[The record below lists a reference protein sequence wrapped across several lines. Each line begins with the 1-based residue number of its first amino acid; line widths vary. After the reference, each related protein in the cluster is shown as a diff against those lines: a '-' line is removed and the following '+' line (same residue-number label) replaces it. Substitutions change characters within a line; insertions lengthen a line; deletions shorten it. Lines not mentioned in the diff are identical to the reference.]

1 MQEGI
6 WKVMRVLARLC
17 RDRTGLALV
26 EFAYATPV
34 LLILIT
40 GGAELAN
47 YSITSMRLSA
57 LALQVADNASR
68 IGEGDPMAAKKVSEA
83 QVNDLLQGALAQGGN
98 LNISGSYSEKQA
110 SGSFVTKNKARIV
123 ISSLEPDPD
132 TSHPDRN
139 YIHWQRCYGQA
150 IDYSPQYG
158 RQGDDNLTGMG
169 PTGRQVYAPP
179 GSAVIFVEIHYRYE
193 PLFPVLRPGMFGAMN
208 YGDMN
213 TVAAMM
219 VRDDRD
225 MSQLYNNEMVTP
237 STC

>member
-150 IDYSPQYG
+150 IDYSPRYG

>member
-1 MQEGI
+1 MRQGI
-6 WKVMRVLARLC
+6 WKVMRVLALLY

-98 LNISGSYSEKQA
+98 LNISGNYSEKQA
-110 SGSFVTKNKARIV
+110 SGSSVTKNKARIV

-132 TSHPDRN
+132 VSHPDRN

-150 IDYSPQYG
+150 IDYAPRYG
-158 RQGDDNLTGMG
+158 RQGDSNLTGMG

-193 PLFPVLRPGMFGAMN
+193 PLFPVLRPSMFGAMN

-225 MSQLYNNEMVTP
+225 MSQLYNSEMVTP

>member
-1 MQEGI
+1 MRQGI
-6 WKVMRVLARLC
+6 WKVMRVLALLY

-98 LNISGSYSEKQA
+98 LNISGNYSEKQA
-110 SGSFVTKNKARIV
+110 SGSSVTKNKARIV

-132 TSHPDRN
+132 VSHPDRN

-150 IDYSPQYG
+150 IDYAPRYG
-158 RQGDDNLTGMG
+158 RQGDSNLTGMG

-225 MSQLYNNEMVTP
+225 MSQLYNSEMVTP